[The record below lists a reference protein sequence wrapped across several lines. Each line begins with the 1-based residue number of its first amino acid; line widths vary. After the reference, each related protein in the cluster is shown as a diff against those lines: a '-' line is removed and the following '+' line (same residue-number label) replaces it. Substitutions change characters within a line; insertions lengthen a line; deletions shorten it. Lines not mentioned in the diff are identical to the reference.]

1 MKSVGVF
8 GATSFV
14 GTSLLPLLNQA
25 DFKVTTFSRKS
36 AASEE
41 NISLWI
47 SLAPIWILPE
57 YFSFLEAREI
67 KRLVVLS
74 STSRFTKED
83 LVAHQIIESEKLLE
97 EWANKQGVEW
107 IILRPTLIYGYGQD
121 KNISEITRFI
131 KRFYFFPIFGKALGL
146 RQPIHVDDVA
156 EACFTALQASHL
168 KDRAYNISGAEILTY
183 REMVS
188 RIFTSLKMRPR
199 FLTVPLWTFSIA
211 VFFVRF
217 IPRYRTWSPAMA
229 ERMNRDMAFDHSEA
243 ARDLGFEPRKFDLSY

>member
-14 GTSLLPLLNQA
+14 GTSLLPLLTKA
-25 DFKVTTFSRKS
+25 GFKVTTFSRKTTP
-36 AASEE
+36 SEE
-41 NISLWI
+41 NIPSWI

-57 YFSFLEAREI
+57 YFYFLENRGI

-97 EWANKQGVEW
+97 EWANKHGVEW

-131 KRFYFFPIFGKALGL
+131 KRFYFFPIFGQAKGL

-156 EACFTALQASHL
+156 GACFKALQEAHL
-168 KDRAYNISGAEILTY
+168 KNRAYNISGAEILSY
-183 REMVS
+183 RQMVA
-188 RIFTSLKMRPR
+188 RVFNSLNMQPR
-199 FLTVPLWTFSIA
+199 FLSVPLWAFSIA
-211 VFFVRF
+211 VFFMRF
-217 IPRYRTWSPAMA
+217 IPRYQSWSPAMA
-229 ERMNRDMAFDHSEA
+229 ERMNRDMVFEHNEA
-243 ARDLGFEPRKFDLSY
+243 MQDLGFEPRKFEL